1 MGRINCV
8 GDGMDVGRAIEAVTS
23 AVMMLIHIHIPA
35 VHDANNN
42 NSTLLLA
49 FMWCY
54 IIVWEHMSYDE
65 LWCFGLIGVGEWEC
79 IAVL

>member
-54 IIVWEHMSYDE
+54 IIV
-65 LWCFGLIGVGEWEC
+65 
-79 IAVL
+79 

>member
-42 NSTLLLA
+42 STLLFA
-49 FMWCY
+49 FIPSRPTHMWCCY
-54 IIVWEHMSYDE
+54 ISV
-65 LWCFGLIGVGEWEC
+65 
-79 IAVL
+79 

>member
-42 NSTLLLA
+42 NSTLLFA
-49 FMWCY
+49 FIPSRPTHMWCCY
-54 IIVWEHMSYDE
+54 ISV
-65 LWCFGLIGVGEWEC
+65 
-79 IAVL
+79 